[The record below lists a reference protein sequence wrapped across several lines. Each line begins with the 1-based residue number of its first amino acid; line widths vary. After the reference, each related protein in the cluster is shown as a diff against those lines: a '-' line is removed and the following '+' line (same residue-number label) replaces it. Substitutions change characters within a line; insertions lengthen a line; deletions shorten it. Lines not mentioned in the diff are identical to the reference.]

1 MEEMIERMT
10 AVGIKYPEASKLI
23 KQRIKDYE
31 TAVKK
36 YKAEK
41 KKLDQPKKSLP
52 SAKSVRGRPRKE

>member
-23 KQRIKDYE
+23 KQRIKDYK

-41 KKLDQPKKSLP
+41 KKQDQPKKSIT
-52 SAKSVRGRPRKE
+52 STKSVRGRPRKE